1 MSKSNTFENDL
12 LKLIFQNTAI
22 ANIGD
27 AGGLL
32 PSAAPGSLYM
42 TLHTADPGEA
52 GTAVTNEC
60 AYPNYARVAQSRN
73 GAAAS
78 VVTGSSVSPA
88 ANVDFPQALAGA
100 NELATHFGYVSSG
113 PAGGTA
119 GKLLYKGIIGGPAK
133 PFTADTGDLIT
144 CPAHGFAADD
154 RVVFEAIEGV
164 ALPTGLVEGTR
175 YFVLAAGLVTD
186 AFKVSATS
194 GGAAID
200 VTASG
205 GGLLQKSQAIT
216 ILPNVTP
223 RLTTGTTV
231 AEG

>member
-12 LKLIFQNTAI
+12 LNLIFKNTPI

-32 PSAAPGSLYM
+32 ASAVAGNLYK

-52 GTAVTNEC
+52 GTAITSEC
-60 AYPNYARVAQSRN
+60 AYLNYARVAVVR
-73 GAAAS
+73 GAGFT
-78 VVTGSSVSPA
+78 VTGSSVSPA
-88 ANVDFPQALAGA
+88 ANVDFPQAGAGA
-100 NELATHFGYVSSG
+100 NEVATHFGVVNTA
-113 PAGGTA
+113 AGA
-119 GKLLYKGIIGGPAK
+119 GKLLYKGIIGGAAK
-133 PFTADTGDLIT
+133 PFTADTADLIT
-144 CPAHGFAADD
+144 SPAHGFVTDD

-175 YFVLAAGLVTD
+175 YFVLAAGLTTD

-200 VTASG
+200 ITVAG
-205 GGLLQKSQAIT
+205 GGLVQKSLAIT

-231 AEG
+231 TEG